1 MYGIYDMERFR
12 PSYIGTLLAGFA
24 KPTIEQVLMATC
36 ADRLGNLIWM
46 FSEDGKNGTN
56 RPKSILKILTG
67 ETEENDVVGY
77 DSPEEFLEA
86 MKKYG

>member
-1 MYGIYDMERFR
+1 MYGLFEPEKYR
-12 PSYIGTLLAGFA
+12 PSYIGTLIAGLA

-36 ADRLGNLIWM
+36 ADRLGNIVWM
-46 FSEDGKNGTN
+46 FSEDGKKGINK
-56 RPKSILKILTG
+56 PKSILKILMG
-67 ETEENDVVGY
+67 ETEENDIVGY